1 MIDRTVAHYRIVEEL
16 GAGGMGV
23 VYLAEDTKLARPVAV
38 KFLTRAFAGE
48 SDALRRFQREARTAS
63 ALNHPNICTI
73 HDIDEHDGQPFIVME
88 YLEGAPLNAMI
99 KDGPLKMDV
108 ALDLAIQI
116 ADALDAAH
124 TRGIVHRDLKPANI
138 FVTRRRQ
145 AKLLDF
151 GLAKADASAA
161 AHSNAPT
168 MTRAAGEPL
177 TNPGVTMGTVA
188 YMSPEQARAEP
199 LDART
204 DLFSFGA
211 VLYEMTTGRLAFRGG
226 STAVIYAAILG
237 ATPVAA
243 TALNRDVPDGLARI
257 IDKALEKDRDLRY
270 QSAADMRADLLRL
283 TRSGSGRRAAA
294 APRALRTVAVLPF
307 RDLAGEPGREVWG
320 VGMTDA
326 IIGRLAT
333 LHQLAVRPTSAVLKY
348 VKAPA
353 DPSQVARELE
363 VESVLDGTFHRIGDV
378 IRVSVQLVGGQDRT
392 IHWAARYDLRAD
404 DMLRFQDEV
413 AQQVAE
419 GLSVPLSAAEQQ
431 SLASPITNSA
441 EAHDLYVQARFHWTE
456 YSVRSLRESLRRG
469 QQLLERAI
477 AIDPAFA
484 HAHAL
489 LSLLLFYESA
499 NFTENAEAN
508 LARAQ
513 NTAERALAL
522 DGELADGWIALG
534 GAYSQAGRNEDAVR
548 TLKRGAELA
557 PNSDFAWDM
566 LGYACHYA
574 GLLEL
579 AEESYRRAEM
589 LNPTSRRLRWMH
601 ARMLLYLGR
610 TPEATREMSFART
623 MDHAKAQAYLG
634 KFLYYEG
641 RLDEAERVFASALR
655 LNEELQEPAGP
666 TFAAYLFAARGE
678 RDRIDPMLFA
688 LRPDQSFDGDHAYW
702 LGGVFALL
710 GEKDRALAWL
720 RRAVELGNHNYP
732 WFSRDRNYDRL
743 RGEPEYETI
752 IAGVRHQWERY
763 RALFTSAF

>member
-23 VYLAEDTKLARPVAV
+23 VYLAEDTKLSRPVAV

-48 SDALRRFQREARTAS
+48 PDALRRFQREARTAS

-73 HDIDEHDGQPFIVME
+73 HDIDEHEGQPFIVME
-88 YLEGAPLNAMI
+88 YLEGAPLNDMI

-168 MTRAAGEPL
+168 MTRMAGEPL

-211 VLYEMTTGRLAFRGG
+211 MLYEMTTGRLAFPGG
-226 STAVIYAAILG
+226 STAVIFAAILG

-243 TALNRDVPDGLARI
+243 TALNRDVPEGLARI

-270 QSAADMRADLLRL
+270 QSAADVRADLLRL
-283 TRSGSGRRAAA
+283 ARSGSGRKAAA
-294 APRALRTVAVLPF
+294 ARGPRTVAVLPF
-307 RDLAGEPGREVWG
+307 RDLAGEIGREVWG

-363 VESVLDGTFHRIGDV
+363 VESVLDGTFQRMGDV

-392 IHWAARYDLRAD
+392 IRWAARYDLRAD
-404 DMLRFQDEV
+404 DMLRFQDEI
-413 AQQVAE
+413 AQQVTD
-419 GLSVPLSAAEQQ
+419 GLSVPLSTAEQQ
-431 SLASPITNSA
+431 SLASPITTSA
-441 EAHDLYVQARFHWTE
+441 EAYDLYVQARFHWTE
-456 YSVRSLRESLRRG
+456 YSVRSLRDSLRQG
-469 QQLLERAI
+469 QHLLERAI
-477 AIDPAFA
+477 VLDPSFA
-484 HAHAL
+484 HAYAL
-489 LSLLLFYESA
+489 LSFLLFYESC
-499 NFTENAEAN
+499 NFTEHADEK
-508 LARAQ
+508 LAAAQ
-513 NTAERALAL
+513 RTAERALTL
-522 DGELADGWIALG
+522 DEQLADGWVALG

-548 TLKRGAELA
+548 TLKRGVELA
-557 PNSDFAWDM
+557 PNSDIAWDM

-579 AEESYRRAEM
+579 AEESYRRAET

-623 MDHAKAQAYLG
+623 LDHAKAQAYLG

-641 RLDEAERVFASALR
+641 RLDEAERVFAAALR
-655 LNEELQEPAGP
+655 LNETLQERAVP
-666 TFAAYLFAARGE
+666 THAAFLFAARGE
-678 RDRIDPMLFA
+678 RHRIDPMIFT
-688 LRPDQSFDGDHAYW
+688 LRTEQSFDGDQAYW
-702 LGGVFALL
+702 LGGIFALL
-710 GEKDRALAWL
+710 GEKERALAWL

-763 RALFTSAF
+763 RALFTNPF